1 VAGSV
6 PALSSHRMTIA
17 GSFFGVGQ
25 GQLAHP
31 EIIDDEQRHRFQE
44 LHALLRLCIRG
55 RLSEFIK
62 RRVRCANSARI
73 TRERS
78 TFPTRIV
85 QIDDIALTTA
95 CRCGTSIRLQT
106 GWEKVSFKRRALRDL
121 LALHSGSHNP

>member
-85 QIDDIALTTA
+85 QTRDIALTT
-95 CRCGTSIRLQT
+95 CLP
-106 GWEKVSFKRRALRDL
+106 LR
-121 LALHSGSHNP
+121 N